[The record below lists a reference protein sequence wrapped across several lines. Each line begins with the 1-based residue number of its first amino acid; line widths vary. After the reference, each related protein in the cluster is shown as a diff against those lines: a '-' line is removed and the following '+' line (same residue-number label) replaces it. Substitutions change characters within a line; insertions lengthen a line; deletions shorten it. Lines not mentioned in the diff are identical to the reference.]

1 MLKPRIWFD
10 PNAPN
15 GYIDIMSNTQM
26 TSINVRKIPQAHK
39 DRLRV
44 LAAEKG
50 RSVEAEVRDLI
61 AKAVAAQQPPPR
73 NIAKAI
79 MDRFDR
85 IGGVELDIP
94 PRAMPRQIVKFDE

>member
-1 MLKPRIWFD
+1 
-10 PNAPN
+10 
-15 GYIDIMSNTQM
+15 MSNTQM
-26 TSINVRKIPQAHK
+26 TSINVRKVPRAHK

-61 AKAVAAQQPPPR
+61 AKAVEAQQPPR

-79 MDRFDR
+79 MDRFDK

>member
-1 MLKPRIWFD
+1 MTNP
-10 PNAPN
+10 A
-15 GYIDIMSNTQM
+15 M
-26 TSINVRKIPQAHK
+26 TSINVRNIPKAHK

-61 AKAVAAQQPPPR
+61 AKAVEAQPPPPR
-73 NIAKAI
+73 NIGQAI
-79 MDRFDR
+79 MDRFDE

-94 PRAMPRQIVKFDE
+94 PRVMPRQIVKFDE

>member
-1 MLKPRIWFD
+1 
-10 PNAPN
+10 
-15 GYIDIMSNTQM
+15 MSNTEM
-26 TSINVRKIPQAHK
+26 TSINVRKVPKAHK

-50 RSVEAEVRDLI
+50 RSVEAEVRELI
-61 AKAVAAQQPPPR
+61 AKAVEAQRPPR

-79 MDRFDR
+79 MDRFDK